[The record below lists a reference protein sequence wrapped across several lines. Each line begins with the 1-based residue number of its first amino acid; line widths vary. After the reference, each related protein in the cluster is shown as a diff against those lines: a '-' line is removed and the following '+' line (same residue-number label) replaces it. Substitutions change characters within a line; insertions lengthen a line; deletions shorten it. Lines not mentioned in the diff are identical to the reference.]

1 MSNVKGFTLI
11 ELVVVIVIL
20 GILSATALPKFIDLQ
35 SDAHSAVVSGTGG
48 AFKSAITLAHTKWIA
63 GGHNG
68 PVDNLD
74 LYGTGTSL
82 MDMNS
87 SGWPAQSWFPFEADP
102 QLNNTNDCMSVWR
115 TLLDTNSPTVATDTS
130 ADYQVTY
137 TNNTCTYML
146 SANLTMS
153 IFYDSTTGEVI
164 RFAILEPIACFI

>member
-1 MSNVKGFTLI
+1 MLFLKSVKGFTLI

-20 GILSATALPKFIDLQ
+20 GILSATVLPKFINLQ
-35 SDAHSAVVSGTGG
+35 SDAQSAVVSGTGG
-48 AFKSAITLAHTKWIA
+48 AFKSAISLAHTKWIA

-87 SGWPAQSWFPFEADP
+87 SGWPAQSWFPFEANP

-115 TLLDTNSPTVATDTS
+115 AVLDTNSPTVATNTTGDF
-130 ADYQVTY
+130 QVTY
-137 TNNTCTYML
+137 SANTCTFTYVTEP
-146 SANLTMS
+146 SYS
-153 IFYDSTTGEVI
+153 IFYDSSNGEVTI
-164 RFAILEPIACFI
+164 DVTL